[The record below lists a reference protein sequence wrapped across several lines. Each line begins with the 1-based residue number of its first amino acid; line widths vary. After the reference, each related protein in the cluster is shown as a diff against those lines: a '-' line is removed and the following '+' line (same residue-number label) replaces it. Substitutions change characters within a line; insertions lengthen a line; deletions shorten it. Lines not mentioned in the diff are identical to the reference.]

1 MFGNLIYFNKSKI
14 KQYATLM
21 QGENND
27 IISSLD
33 ISSYDTSNYLLT
45 CSQFEKL
52 LRGRN
57 DYYDY
62 VDDTP
67 EVTVKDVKTSSII
80 RVRGEIYVPEEFDM
94 IHLVE
99 EYKSIFIKAVKS
111 KNEEEKDLIKTV
123 FDSSKMKIP
132 VYCELNSD
140 CDYWLGICKAIPV
153 NLLIDYQDIE
163 DYEGTEFTILAK
175 LEARKI
181 FKDTPLIVYD
191 FYKDFLGLNRA
202 LRKQI
207 PLNKK
212 VPFENIS
219 VEEDYLS
226 LEILA
231 IY

>member
-67 EVTVKDVKTSSII
+67 EVTVKDVKTS
-80 RVRGEIYVPEEFDM
+80 
-94 IHLVE
+94 
-99 EYKSIFIKAVKS
+99 
-111 KNEEEKDLIKTV
+111 
-123 FDSSKMKIP
+123 
-132 VYCELNSD
+132 
-140 CDYWLGICKAIPV
+140 
-153 NLLIDYQDIE
+153 
-163 DYEGTEFTILAK
+163 
-175 LEARKI
+175 
-181 FKDTPLIVYD
+181 
-191 FYKDFLGLNRA
+191 
-202 LRKQI
+202 
-207 PLNKK
+207 
-212 VPFENIS
+212 
-219 VEEDYLS
+219 
-226 LEILA
+226 
-231 IY
+231 